1 MLVGRGWGCRE
12 ARRLV
17 ESGWRYRP
25 KSQTGSSPLHS
36 SKLQTE
42 PPSHRCRWRKR
53 RVDEDHARSAERLD
67 CGLYTLVEQLV
78 PPPLPRASQCGPS
91 VSRVLSPPL
100 ACELQSTG
108 WGAGPGESAQ
118 LATPASSPA
127 RSRESAQLTE

>member
-53 RVDEDHARSAERLD
+53 RVDEGHARSAERLD

-78 PPPLPRASQCGPS
+78 PPPPTQGITVRPLCLPCS
-91 VSRVLSPPL
+91 LSP
-100 ACELQSTG
+100 TG
-108 WGAGPGESAQ
+108 
-118 LATPASSPA
+118 L
-127 RSRESAQLTE
+127 